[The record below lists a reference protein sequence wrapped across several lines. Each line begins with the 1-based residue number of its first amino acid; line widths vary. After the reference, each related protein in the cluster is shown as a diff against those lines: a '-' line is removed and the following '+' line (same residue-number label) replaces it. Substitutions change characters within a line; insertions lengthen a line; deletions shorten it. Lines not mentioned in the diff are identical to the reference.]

1 MRVLPAFP
9 SGVRGFRGFPAWF
22 AWCVWC
28 AFPRSLRG
36 VRCAP
41 PAHAPHAALPRA
53 TRVLTCTCVRS
64 AGARVLRGTQH
75 TLPTRGFFFTDVEH
89 LFDNNTY
96 MLRAVDRSLP
106 ADVRYLHLSSHGLC
120 LADSVLSQPSASP
133 QLRLFRYATSPAMS
147 LLSLTVVSHSLTF
160 DCAAM
165 GAAFAV
171 PGVASGSGVL
181 GKWLLFGSGL
191 VVSVCRFYMLYLVY
205 LDCLPMLL
213 SVPASCHCDRC
224 FCHSPHAVADDWE
237 ARINP
242 LERCSFNH
250 ARTSFNSEADME

>member
-1 MRVLPAFP
+1 LIRVA
-9 SGVRGFRGFPAWF
+9 
-22 AWCVWC
+22 
-28 AFPRSLRG
+28 
-36 VRCAP
+36 
-41 PAHAPHAALPRA
+41 
-53 TRVLTCTCVRS
+53 RS
-64 AGARVLRGTQH
+64 AIASLYGLDSITDYDEHRH
-75 TLPTRGFFFTDVEH
+75 TLEH

-160 DCAAM
+160 DCAAL

-191 VVSVCRFYMLYLVY
+191 VVSICRFYMLYLVY

-224 FCHSPHAVADDWE
+224 FCHSPDAV
-237 ARINP
+237 RSTYTSVR
-242 LERCSFNH
+242 LERLLHLPLRSYTCARCMFAYASRMRCMQPVYRRSFHTMTFGAYRAFQAWARSTRAVRNHFFLLMVCSHFMV
-250 ARTSFNSEADME
+250 ATMLRVW